1 MSKFLGA
8 VKTIVKRAIQEK
20 RSGDERRDELVKI
33 KKPNRRKTNR
43 REK

>member
-8 VKTIVKRAIQEK
+8 VKTIVKRTIWEK
-20 RSGDERRDELVKI
+20 RSGNERRGGPIKI